1 MINRIQIK
9 GYKTIRDLDF
19 ELSPINIL
27 IGANGVGKS
36 NFISFFKLV
45 QNLYDESL
53 ETYSMQVRVE
63 NLLHFGS
70 KATEQIY
77 GCLVFNKNNAY
88 SFNLIARNCDSLFFL
103 DDSVSF

>member
-19 ELSPINIL
+19 ELSPINIF

-36 NFISFFKLV
+36 NFNSFFKIV

-70 KATEQIY
+70 KAT
-77 GCLVFNKNNAY
+77 K
-88 SFNLIARNCDSLFFL
+88 
-103 DDSVSF
+103 